1 MFKASV
7 FLIFWVKCFHGLGQV
22 FGQLFL
28 VLEQVFLSFRT
39 SVFSYG

>member
-7 FLIFWVKCFHGLGQV
+7 FFLFFWDKCFHGLGQV

-28 VLEQVFLSFRT
+28 VLGQLFLSFRT
-39 SVFSYG
+39 SVFKF